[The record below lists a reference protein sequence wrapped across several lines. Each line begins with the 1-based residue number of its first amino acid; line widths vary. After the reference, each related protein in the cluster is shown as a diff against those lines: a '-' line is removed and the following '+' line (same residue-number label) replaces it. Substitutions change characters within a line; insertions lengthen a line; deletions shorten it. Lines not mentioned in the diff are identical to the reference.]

1 MNMHARTKVAEL
13 GARNVESE
21 APVRRGWFSGMV
33 ILFAG
38 AVTVVWIGFLFW
50 FAGYAFGTW

>member
-13 GARNVESE
+13 GVGELE
-21 APVRRGWFSGMV
+21 PKPPVKRHWLSGMF

-50 FAGYAFGTW
+50 LAGYAFGTW